1 LLWALATLPPIV
13 AESADSATWDD
24 FARQLRAA
32 LELNALPAEHYTVE
46 RVGEA
51 EALRLVVRREHHGSQ
66 ELRFFDQDFFAGG
79 EYRHLADYARVIEGN
94 IHLGARMERGER
106 GLTVS
111 RFRAAMDWLLADAR
125 RGVEIQ
131 RYKGLGEMNPEQL
144 WETTMNAEN
153 RRLVRVDVEDAIAAD
168 EVFSMLMGD
177 AVEPRRRFIEENARF
192 VSRLDI

>member
-1 LLWALATLPPIV
+1 
-13 AESADSATWDD
+13 
-24 FARQLRAA
+24 
-32 LELNALPAEHYTVE
+32 
-46 RVGEA
+46 
-51 EALRLVVRREHHGSQ
+51 
-66 ELRFFDQDFFAGG
+66 
-79 EYRHLADYARVIEGN
+79 
-94 IHLGARMERGER
+94 MERGER
-106 GLTVS
+106 GLAVS
-111 RFRAAMDWLLADAR
+111 RFRTAMDWLLADAR

-144 WETTMNAEN
+144 WETTMNAAN

>member
-1 LLWALATLPPIV
+1 M
-13 AESADSATWDD
+13 
-24 FARQLRAA
+24 
-32 LELNALPAEHYTVE
+32 E

-94 IHLGARMERGER
+94 IRAGARMERGER